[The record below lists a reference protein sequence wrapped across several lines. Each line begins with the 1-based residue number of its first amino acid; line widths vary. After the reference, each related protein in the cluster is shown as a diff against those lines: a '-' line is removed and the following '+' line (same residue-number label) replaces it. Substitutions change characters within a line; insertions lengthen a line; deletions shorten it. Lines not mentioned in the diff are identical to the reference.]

1 MKKQAIFQ
9 IVNTEYEWLTN
20 IKIDLEYSQLVPELS
35 EEEYARLKESIASV
49 GLYEPL
55 ILNQDRTLLDGHHRL
70 KVVKELGWDKVNV
83 ETKIFENRIDEQI
96 YVIETNLS
104 RRQLIAAMRIK
115 LSRDLHILELQKQAQ
130 KHLEG
135 TIPVKGQK
143 GFQPVLSSA
152 EESIDTDEEIA
163 KKSSTS
169 KASVYRV
176 KKIMNE
182 GTLEEKALLFS
193 GEGKINTAYE
203 KLNSRQGNVHVSNNS
218 GEYEWYTPIE
228 YIEAARLTM
237 GTIDLDPASCD
248 AANETVKAKTY
259 YTEEQ
264 DGLIQPWFGTVWLNP
279 PYSQPLVSQFCDL
292 LVDNYLKGNI
302 KQACV
307 LVNNATETKFYQ
319 NMLNHCSAVCFIKG
333 RVKFV
338 DKNGESKG
346 TPLQGQTVLYFGKET
361 TCFVENFSYFG
372 ATLYA

>member
-1 MKKQAIFQ
+1 M
-9 IVNTEYEWLTN
+9 N
-20 IKIDLEYSQLVPELS
+20 
-35 EEEYARLKESIASV
+35 
-49 GLYEPL
+49 
-55 ILNQDRTLLDGHHRL
+55 
-70 KVVKELGWDKVNV
+70 
-83 ETKIFENRIDEQI
+83 
-96 YVIETNLS
+96 
-104 RRQLIAAMRIK
+104 
-115 LSRDLHILELQKQAQ
+115 LQKQAKKQ
-130 KHLEG
+130 QGARTDL
-135 TIPVKGQK
+135 T
-143 GFQPVLSSA
+143 FSSP
-152 EESIDTDEEIA
+152 EEKVNPIDTDKVIA
-163 KKSSTS
+163 EKSATS

-176 KKIMNE
+176 KKIMDE
-182 GTLEEKALLFS
+182 GTPEEKTLLFS
-193 GEGKINTAYE
+193 GEGKINTAFKE
-203 KLNSRQGNVHVSNNS
+203 LEARQKNVHVSNNS

-346 TPLQGQTVLYFGKET
+346 SPLQGQTVLYFGKET